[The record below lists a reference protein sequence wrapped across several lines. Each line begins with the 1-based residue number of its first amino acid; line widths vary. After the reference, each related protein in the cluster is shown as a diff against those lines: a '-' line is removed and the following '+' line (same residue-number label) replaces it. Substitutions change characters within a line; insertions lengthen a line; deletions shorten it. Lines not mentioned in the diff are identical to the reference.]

1 MKILIA
7 DDHEIVRDGIKL
19 LLSDLSEDLS
29 VVEAADRS
37 QVLESLSNNPDIDLV
52 LLDLYM
58 PGVTD
63 LGLLTEVCNGYSH
76 IPVIILSATDDARV
90 MQRVID
96 RGAAGF
102 IQKSAAHAVMSSAI
116 QLVLSGGVYIPPAM
130 LHQPDAGAAD
140 IPARM
145 TPASQLD
152 LTPRQIEVLKLLGEG
167 KSNKTIARELGLSA
181 HTVKIHVTAIF
192 KVLGVN
198 NRTEAAVASREL
210 DMSQS
215 D

>member
-7 DDHEIVRDGIKL
+7 DDHEIVREGIKL
-19 LLSDLSEDLS
+19 LLRELATDLS

-37 QVLESLSNNPDIDLV
+37 EVLAAVSANPDLDLI

-58 PGVTD
+58 PGVAD
-63 LGLLTEVCNGYSH
+63 LDLLTEISNNYSH
-76 IPVIILSATDDARV
+76 VPVIILSATEDALV

-102 IQKSAAHAVMSSAI
+102 IPKSAAQAVMTGAI
-116 QLVLSGGVYIPPAM
+116 QLVLAGGVYIPPAM
-130 LHQPDAGAAD
+130 LHLAEEGGAAT
-140 IPARM
+140 ASRV
-145 TPASQLD
+145 TPASRLNLTNRQL
-152 LTPRQIEVLKLLGEG
+152 EVLKLLGEG

-192 KVLGVN
+192 KALGVS

-210 DMSQS
+210 GMSPPG
-215 D
+215 

>member
-7 DDHEIVRDGIKL
+7 DDHEIVREGIKL
-19 LLSDLSEDLS
+19 LLSDLSEDLA

-37 QVLESLSNNPDIDLV
+37 QVLASLSNNPDLDLI

-63 LGLLTEVCNGYSH
+63 LDLLSEVCNSYSH
-76 IPVIILSATDDARV
+76 IPVIILSAIDDARV

-102 IQKSAAHAVMSSAI
+102 IPKSAAHAVMSSAI

-130 LHQPDAGAAD
+130 LHQPEEDAAD
-140 IPARM
+140 ITVRV
-145 TPASQLD
+145 TPASKID
-152 LTPRQIEVLKLLGEG
+152 LTPRQLEVLKLLGEG
-167 KSNKTIARELGLSA
+167 KSNKTIARELGLSS

-192 KVLGVN
+192 KALGVN
-198 NRTEAAVASREL
+198 NRTEAAVASRAM
-210 DMSQS
+210 DMSLT